1 MKCSVLCSTR
11 RGPHKPPI
19 GANIIIYNINKKRP
33 GGRFLFVAF
42 VLLSDYLKETLAEV
56 MATFPK

>member
-1 MKCSVLCSTR
+1 MF
-11 RGPHKPPI
+11 
-19 GANIIIYNINKKRP
+19 IYHVSKFYINNLVNKKRP